1 MMESNFIKERTVVRA
16 GIIKKNLKEDKKSN
30 LSEVRIENPSGP
42 VIAFEEVV
50 NDRLKFELVEVSKQ
64 VSIVCDKIADYLKIK
79 SAIKIFKSN
88 PRDIRLQTNL
98 GCNFYAQCHIED
110 ARKIYLCV
118 GKDYYLHMD
127 LDEALTMIDLLESRW
142 TQQLDLLQEKASR
155 IKAYI
160 KVALEALGRLYE
172 IKD

>member
-1 MMESNFIKERTVVRA
+1 MESNFIKERTVVRA
-16 GIIKKNLKEDKKSN
+16 GIIRKNLKEDTKSK
-30 LSEVRIENPSGP
+30 LSDQPIENPSES

-50 NDRLKFELVEVSKQ
+50 NDRLKLELFQVSQQ
-64 VSIVCDKIADYLKIK
+64 VSIVCENIADYLKIK
-79 SAIKIFKSN
+79 SAIKIFKSS

-118 GKDYYLHMD
+118 GKDYYLQME
-127 LDEALTMIDLLESRW
+127 LDEALTMIDFLETRW
-142 TQQLDLLQEKASR
+142 TQRLDQLQAKASR

-172 IKD
+172 LKH